1 LQPVDDD
8 MTSNEEI
15 EQRWIEAWN
24 DLYEL
29 VGDRYDVKC
38 LLPDG
43 RVVDLEECKG
53 WLQNSAY
60 QGWWIKVK
68 PGWVMGRWGIIA
80 SQWHD

>member
-1 LQPVDDD
+1 
-8 MTSNEEI
+8 MTNKAEI

-29 VGDRYDVKC
+29 AGDRYDVKC

-53 WLQNSAY
+53 WLQDAVY
-60 QGWWIKVK
+60 EGWRLKVEV
-68 PGWVMGRWGIIA
+68 GWVRGRRGIIA
-80 SQWHD
+80 SQWRD

>member
-1 LQPVDDD
+1 
-8 MTSNEEI
+8 MTNKAET

-29 VGDRYDVKC
+29 ADDRYDVKC

-53 WLQNSAY
+53 WLQDAAY
-60 QGWWIKVK
+60 EGWWVKVEA
-68 PGWVMGRWGIIA
+68 GWVRGRRGIIA
-80 SQWHD
+80 LQWRD